1 MVKNSGNEVGRPL
14 WKIELNKKTP
24 AGAEYLISSSIGSNE
39 MLLKTR
45 TKSFRN
51 CLGRLNQTTQTEVE
65 IKKKKTAMKT
75 LPEEGIA
82 SYDINLNQTKKTLKV
97 FTFPKST
104 KNVLWQEGNPFLY
117 LIYV

>member
-1 MVKNSGNEVGRPL
+1 
-14 WKIELNKKTP
+14 
-24 AGAEYLISSSIGSNE
+24 
-39 MLLKTR
+39 
-45 TKSFRN
+45 
-51 CLGRLNQTTQTEVE
+51 
-65 IKKKKTAMKT
+65 MKT